1 MLTKLFLLVAVAR
14 LLPARGTLSFRE
26 AGAWTPSV
34 HALLRY
40 LENVGFA
47 AAPHVIGSGFD
58 ARGRETVAYIDG
70 SFVHPHA

>member
-1 MLTKLFLLVAVAR
+1 
-14 LLPARGTLSFRE
+14 LSFRE